1 MVAFIELIAR
11 ILELHEAFGSFRG
24 NSMVDQLQDYFLWG
38 CVVTEVELDVLTGE
52 KKVCWSRV

>member
-1 MVAFIELIAR
+1 MKPLA
-11 ILELHEAFGSFRG
+11 FRG